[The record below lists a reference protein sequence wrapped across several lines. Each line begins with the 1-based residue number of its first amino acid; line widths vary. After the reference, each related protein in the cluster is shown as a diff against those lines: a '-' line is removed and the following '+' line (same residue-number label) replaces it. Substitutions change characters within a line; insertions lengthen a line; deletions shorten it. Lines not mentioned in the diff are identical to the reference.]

1 MNVAKAKKQKKEQE
15 IKSEIC
21 KDRNNQILDRKYLHQ
36 LNPIRRK
43 NNQKFWEIVEYVLK
57 RIPEELEK
65 LENSKISVDN
75 LIDNKDPL
83 LNHVDY
89 QNLES
94 KSIAG
99 VIAAA
104 QYFCRETGKSN
115 VSIEYQDMYIF
126 GEASSINVLPVQR
139 QIINSVFVKRKHS
152 RNRLVTLK
160 AIEMLINLKRIENH
174 RTLIGQNLTKEE
186 QALKSKLINSLS
198 KQEFLYLI
206 KNCYNSG
213 DDTEETKAIN
223 EIFSIMTKE
232 SDLSSALDEEE
243 NEFLAAKNYFQSQRR
258 EPTCIKNSINLKQSR
273 EERYKEYQR
282 KRARV

>member
-1 MNVAKAKKQKKEQE
+1 MNVAKAKKQKKDQE

-21 KDRNNQILDRKYLHQ
+21 KDRNNQILDRQYLHQ

-139 QIINSVFVKRKHS
+139 QIINSVFVKRKYS
-152 RNRLVTLK
+152 RNRLETLK
-160 AIEMLINLKRIENH
+160 TIEMLINLKRIENH
-174 RTLIGQNLTKEE
+174 RTLIEQNLTKEE
-186 QALKSKLINSLS
+186 KALKSKLINSLS

-232 SDLSSALDEEE
+232 SDLSSVLDEEE
-243 NEFLAAKNYFQSQRR
+243 NEFLAARTYFQSQRR
-258 EPTCIKNSINLKQSR
+258 EPTCIKNSINLKNSR
-273 EERYKEYQR
+273 EERYKELQKIR
-282 KRARV
+282 IR